1 MKRTI
6 FLMFSVLLLLI
17 LFGCSDV
24 KDNNVIPS
32 DTTAVTTDSPA
43 TDTTKSEETTAPPE
57 TEKPIIWASEPEK
70 SGPIFPVVPWSE
82 VVIEAQLKNIMET
95 ADDDA
100 VVGISMLYH
109 VPLDPEITYGGKTL
123 EEYHS
128 PGYALYLE
136 LQELRE
142 KLLIE
147 GIKTN
152 EDERYIE
159 LEAKHEEAGNQ
170 YLDALHYIEQ
180 ESLKKCL
187 IKHGFDIIY
196 TYDESTE
203 ITKWIPTVSVK
214 NLKEMIENVEG
225 SEEGYILGLA
235 VEEQSGFIELEDVYD
250 KKN

>member
-1 MKRTI
+1 
-6 FLMFSVLLLLI
+6 VLLLLI
-17 LFGCSDV
+17 FFGCGDV
-24 KDNNVIPS
+24 KDNNVTPN
-32 DTTAVTTDSPA
+32 DTTTVTTEAP
-43 TDTTKSEETTAPPE
+43 TIDTTKTEETTAPPE
-57 TEKPIIWASEPEK
+57 TEKTIIWASEPDGL
-70 SGPIFPVVPWSE
+70 GPVSMPVQRGWVELKP
-82 VVIEAQLKNIMET
+82 QLENIVET

-100 VVGISMLYH
+100 VVAISIGAGCYT
-109 VPLDPEITYGGKTL
+109 VPIDPEITYGGKTL

-142 KLLIE
+142 KLLKE
-147 GIKTN
+147 GINAN

-159 LEAKHEEAGNQ
+159 LEAKYAQSEKE
-170 YLDALHYIEQ
+170 YIDVCAYIKQ

-214 NLKEMIENVEG
+214 NLKKMIENVEG

-235 VEEQSGFIELEDVYD
+235 VEGQNGIIELEDVYEN
-250 KKN
+250 KN

>member
-6 FLMFSVLLLLI
+6 FLMFLVILLLTVY
-17 LFGCSDV
+17 GCGDV
-24 KDNNVIPS
+24 KNNDVTPS
-32 DTTAVTTDSPA
+32 DTTAVTTEAPA
-43 TDTTKSEETTAPPE
+43 TDTTKTEETTSPPE
-57 TEKPIIWASEPEK
+57 TEQPIIWASEPEEA
-70 SGPIFPVVPWSE
+70 GPIFPVVPNSG

-142 KLLIE
+142 KLLRE
-147 GIKTN
+147 GIKEH

-159 LEAKHEEAGNQ
+159 LEAKYAQSEKE
-170 YLDALHYIEQ
+170 YIDVCEYIKQ

-235 VEEQSGFIELEDVYD
+235 VEGQSGFIELEDVYEN
-250 KKN
+250 KN